1 MAELGNV
8 QQLKGMLQRLGAG
21 EDLASVREDFVKSF
35 KDVPV
40 KDIMAAEQELI
51 KDGADPR
58 KITKLCDLHSAL
70 FHGKTEGEVIREQ
83 KRMKKQD
90 LLQLPEGHPVDYF
103 IRENSALEL
112 ILNNLQMA
120 LENGGHDDKVQL
132 AMVRLKK
139 IRALYGK
146 KEELIMAPLERYG
159 ITGPSEVMWGVD
171 DEIKAEVGRLARGLQ
186 RTSAE
191 ELKEPILAVIRRMR
205 EMIYKDENIL
215 LPIAMQNLT
224 DDEWVDVYRD
234 LPEMGPVFITE
245 IPKWAH
251 GEQVLMERAQ
261 AEKSAAEAEN
271 RKTPASGADF
281 EQAVVHFD
289 GNGSESPAGEMTV
302 AQLRGLMKI
311 LPLDI
316 TFIDDQM
323 INRFYKN
330 GDKVFS
336 RPLSTLGQST
346 YQCHPVPIRAVV
358 KNLTDDFR
366 SGARDSFTRWI
377 PNPDRPVKVTYLAV
391 RDKKGTYLGAA
402 EIIQDMTEA
411 FRQFR
416 SMEAASMKA
425 EALKA
430 AKTQPDQA

>member
-1 MAELGNV
+1 M
-8 QQLKGMLQRLGAG
+8 
-21 EDLASVREDFVKSF
+21 
-35 KDVPV
+35 
-40 KDIMAAEQELI
+40 
-51 KDGADPR
+51 
-58 KITKLCDLHSAL
+58 
-70 FHGKTEGEVIREQ
+70 
-83 KRMKKQD
+83 
-90 LLQLPEGHPVDYF
+90 
-103 IRENSALEL
+103 
-112 ILNNLQMA
+112 
-120 LENGGHDDKVQL
+120 
-132 AMVRLKK
+132 
-139 IRALYGK
+139 
-146 KEELIMAPLERYG
+146 
-159 ITGPSEVMWGVD
+159 
-171 DEIKAEVGRLARGLQ
+171 
-186 RTSAE
+186 
-191 ELKEPILAVIRRMR
+191 
-205 EMIYKDENIL
+205 
-215 LPIAMQNLT
+215 
-224 DDEWVDVYRD
+224 
-234 LPEMGPVFITE
+234 
-245 IPKWAH
+245 
-251 GEQVLMERAQ
+251 
-261 AEKSAAEAEN
+261 
-271 RKTPASGADF
+271 KTPASGADF

-289 GNGSESPAGEMTV
+289 GNGSESPAGEMTI

-391 RDKKGTYLGAA
+391 RDKEGTYLGAA

-430 AKTQPDQA
+430 ARTQPGQP

>member
-1 MAELGNV
+1 
-8 QQLKGMLQRLGAG
+8 
-21 EDLASVREDFVKSF
+21 
-35 KDVPV
+35 
-40 KDIMAAEQELI
+40 
-51 KDGADPR
+51 
-58 KITKLCDLHSAL
+58 
-70 FHGKTEGEVIREQ
+70 
-83 KRMKKQD
+83 MKKHNFYAGPSILSPFTIKKTAEAVIDFAGTGLSILEVSHRSKEFQAVVD
-90 LLQLPEGHPVDYF
+90 EATELVKELLQLPEGHPVDYF

-191 ELKEPILAVIRRMR
+191 ELKEPILAVIKRMR

-251 GEQVLMERAQ
+251 GEQVLMERMQ
-261 AEKSAAEAEN
+261 AEKSAAEAEDM
-271 RKTPASGADF
+271 KTPASGADF

-289 GNGSESPAGEMTV
+289 GNGSESPAGEMTI

-330 GDKVFS
+330 GDKVFL

-391 RDKKGTYLGAA
+391 RDKEGTYLGAA

-430 AKTQPDQA
+430 ARTQPGQP

>member
-186 RTSAE
+186 RTGA
-191 ELKEPILAVIRRMR
+191 
-205 EMIYKDENIL
+205 IL

-251 GEQVLMERAQ
+251 GEQVLMERMQ
-261 AEKSAAEAEN
+261 AEKSAAEAEDM
-271 RKTPASGADF
+271 KTPASGADF

-316 TFIDDQM
+316 TFIDGQM

-391 RDKKGTYLGAA
+391 RDKEGTYLGAA

>member
-8 QQLKGMLQRLGAG
+8 QQLKAMLQRLGAG

-51 KDGADPR
+51 NGADPR

-191 ELKEPILAVIRRMR
+191 ELKEPILAVIKRMR

-251 GEQVLMERAQ
+251 GEQVLMERMQ
-261 AEKSAAEAEN
+261 AEKSAAEAEDM
-271 RKTPASGADF
+271 KTPASGADF

-289 GNGSESPAGEMTV
+289 GNGSESPAGEMTI

-391 RDKKGTYLGAA
+391 RDKEGTYLGAA
-402 EIIQDMTEA
+402 EVIQDMTEA

-430 AKTQPDQA
+430 ARTQPGQP